1 VSPDGPRYQGV
12 LLDWRGIV
20 VHDPP
25 LSWWVERALEAA
37 GRRADDEVVE
47 GLLSGMHQVETSPGF
62 KEADVRVDTSAE
74 THRSIV
80 MGWLADAGF
89 DDELAEVMYRLDFD
103 PDCHQ
108 MYPDVPEV
116 LAAIRARGCR
126 LALVSD
132 FHYDLRP
139 ELEARGVAQYFD
151 AFVISYEHGFQ
162 KPDRRMFLTALE
174 ALGIGPREAL
184 MVGDRATH
192 DAGAVAVGVDTLL
205 LPAPAEFGPRGLDV
219 IVRLVG

>member
-1 VSPDGPRYQGV
+1 V

-25 LSWWVERALEAA
+25 LSWWIARALEDA
-37 GRRADDEVVE
+37 GRPVDDEVV
-47 GLLSGMHQVETSPGF
+47 GSLVSGMHRVETSPGF
-62 KEADVRVDTSAE
+62 READIRVDTSAE

-89 DDELAEVMYRLDFD
+89 DDTLAEAMYRLDFD

-108 MYPDVPEV
+108 MFPDVPEV
-116 LAAIRARGCR
+116 LAAIRGRGCK

-139 ELEARGVAQYFD
+139 ELAASGVARYFD
-151 AFVISYEHGFQ
+151 AFVISFEHGFQ
-162 KPDRRMFLTALE
+162 KPDPRMFTTALE
-174 ALGIGPREAL
+174 ELELDAREVL
-184 MVGDRATH
+184 MVGDRASH
-192 DAGAVAVGVDTLL
+192 DGGAVAVGVDTLL
-205 LPAPAEFGPRGLDV
+205 LPAPAEFGRRGLDV
-219 IVRLVG
+219 VLRLLG